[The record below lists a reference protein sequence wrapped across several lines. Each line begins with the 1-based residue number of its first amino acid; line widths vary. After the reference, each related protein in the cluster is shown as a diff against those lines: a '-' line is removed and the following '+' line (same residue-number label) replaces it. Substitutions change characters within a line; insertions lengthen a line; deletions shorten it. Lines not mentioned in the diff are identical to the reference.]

1 MQLETVF
8 RTFNPAEA
16 ELIRSRL
23 DAAGFLAQVKHGLS
37 ALSIDGYSMATGGIL
52 VQVPADAV
60 EDAKALI
67 HSVDD
72 FEA

>member
-1 MQLETVF
+1 MELVTVF
-8 RTFNPAEA
+8 QTFNPAEA

-37 ALSIDGYSMATGGIL
+37 ALSIDGYSMAAGGIL
-52 VQVPADAV
+52 VQVPEDAA

-67 HSVDD
+67 HSADD
-72 FEA
+72 SGV